1 MKTKSIKYILLAIL
15 AFALLL
21 PSPALSTIQWA
32 NNATSVVANAGG
44 LAAGGTSLTVTAGQ
58 GDRFPA
64 VATPHYFMVTLVD
77 TSGNREIVKVT
88 TRVALSNTMTIVRAQ
103 EGTSA
108 RDFPIGSLVELR
120 VTKNALDYLSKS
132 ADIEANHYVAD
143 ASALD
148 QGATVNTRSIKS
160 LVDAIGTQQATI
172 EIPHTGTGTTT
183 TYTVS
188 TGFTIPVTI
197 SLRVSKGALISV
209 AGGQTLTMDGIVQA
223 GAYQVFT
230 GAGTATVST
239 YPQDQVWWGSAERF
253 DAKVNLVQG
262 SDADG
267 DIYYRASG
275 ATTRLAK
282 GTGLQQLRMNVGA
295 TAPEWATPTAVESGN
310 AQEFRLTLTSGVPVT
325 TGDVINA
332 TTIYCTPYRGNKISL
347 YDGANWNIRSSAE
360 FSLALGTLTASLPY
374 DVFVYDNAG
383 TPTLEFLAWAS
394 ATARATA
401 LAYQNGVL
409 VKSGAATR
417 RYLGT
422 FYTSSTTQTAD
433 AAATRYLENYYNQ
446 VDRLLSGTYSTN
458 RTTASATY
466 VELNAEIEIKWVQ
479 GSIENPIFF
488 SVSTTPEISVATDVA
503 SIAVAINSTSV
514 ATAGL
519 EQGFYALSG
528 YGVTCQIAG
537 FVSTSLGYSY
547 ATVIGA
553 VSGGGTLSLPAASE
567 LGKAK
572 TYLRAAKKG

>member
-1 MKTKSIKYILLAIL
+1 MKTRSIKYLLLAVMAI
-15 AFALLL
+15 ALLL
-21 PSPALSTIQWA
+21 PLPALSTIQWT

-44 LAAGGTSLTVTAGQ
+44 LAAGGTSLTVTAGH

-148 QGATVNTRSIKS
+148 QGATTNSLSIKS

-197 SLRVSKGALISV
+197 SLKISKGALISV
-209 AGGQTLTMDGIVQA
+209 AGGQTVTMNGIVQA
-223 GAYQVFT
+223 GAYAIFT
-230 GAGTATVST
+230 GAGTTTVST
-239 YPQDQVWWGSAERF
+239 YPQNQAWWGSAGRF

-267 DIYYRASG
+267 DMYYRASG

-295 TAPEWATPTAVESGN
+295 TAPEWGSA
-310 AQEFRLTLTSGVPVT
+310 GVPMNYLTGLGLSNAADTDHDITIAVGTARDSANAYDLPLASPLTKQIDAAWAAGTNAGGMFTGAVGVT
-325 TGDVINA
+325 TWYHVFLIRKDADGTIDAGFDTSVTAANKPAGYSNYRRIGSVKTDGSSNIVQFYQYGDSFQWKAVFSDCDQNNPGVA
-332 TTIYCTPYRGNKISL
+332 AVLVTLSVPLGVVTKAMMNFRVNNQAAAVDDCYVSDPNVNDEAPNLNYLDTILVYVVGQPGASYVEMGTNTSSQIRYRLRGS
-347 YDGANWNIRSSAE
+347 G
-360 FSLALGTLTASLPY
+360 
-374 DVFVYDNAG
+374 AG
-383 TPTLEFLAWAS
+383 T
-394 ATARATA
+394 
-401 LAYQNGVL
+401 N
-409 VKSGAATR
+409 VKIGTKGYIDR
-417 RYLGT
+417 RGR
-422 FYTSSTTQTAD
+422 D
-433 AAATRYLENYYNQ
+433 
-446 VDRLLSGTYSTN
+446 D
-458 RTTASATY
+458 
-466 VELNAEIEIKWVQ
+466 
-479 GSIENPIFF
+479 
-488 SVSTTPEISVATDVA
+488 
-503 SIAVAINSTSV
+503 
-514 ATAGL
+514 
-519 EQGFYALSG
+519 
-528 YGVTCQIAG
+528 
-537 FVSTSLGYSY
+537 
-547 ATVIGA
+547 
-553 VSGGGTLSLPAASE
+553 
-567 LGKAK
+567 
-572 TYLRAAKKG
+572 